1 MTNLAFL
8 PTHVHYPDSKD
19 FKDAIQVANS
29 NRYEA
34 IYFDPKNLDNDK
46 VFMLF
51 ETPNDF
57 RILRTEYD
65 SCLDRFHSSEND
77 TLHVFET
84 RSSAFRYLQKITKV
98 Q

>member
-1 MTNLAFL
+1 
-8 PTHVHYPDSKD
+8 
-19 FKDAIQVANS
+19 
-29 NRYEA
+29 
-34 IYFDPKNLDNDK
+34 
-46 VFMLF
+46 MLF

>member
-1 MTNLAFL
+1 MKNAFL

-46 VFMLF
+46 VFML
-51 ETPNDF
+51 